1 MSILTPRLINNM
13 LQKVFIFLLV
23 LSIISGCTPHQDVE
37 LRKIQDIIVNAGDN
51 PTLQAKAILYNPNS
65 VRMKLRKINV
75 DVFVN
80 GKKAGNVDQELMM
93 KIPAKD
99 EFSVP
104 LIVNLNLKELGL
116 LDTLLSLFGSKRMK
130 VHYKGSIKITYK
142 GVPLKIPVD
151 YEDEIRVRF

>member
-1 MSILTPRLINNM
+1 MSILTTRLTNNM
-13 LQKVFIFLLV
+13 LQKVSVFILV
-23 LSIISGCTPHQDVE
+23 LFFMSACTPHQDVE

-51 PTLQAKAILYNPNS
+51 PTLQANAVLYNPNN

-80 GKKAGNVDQELMM
+80 GKKAGNVDQELKM

-116 LDTLLSLFGSKRMK
+116 LDTILSLFGSKRMK
-130 VHYKGSIKITYK
+130 VHYKGSIKITYN
-142 GVPLKIPVD
+142 GVPVKIPVD
-151 YEDEIRVRF
+151 YEDEIRVKF